1 MATPPI
7 RLVAEKRVAQHFLAK
22 GATCAADAIAY
33 TPERGTRRR
42 AFDRLK
48 GRDII
53 RLGGKDRWYLDET
66 SWDELRSKRRGRAV
80 TMLAVGAALAAFV
93 VTR

>member
-1 MATPPI
+1 MATPPV
-7 RLVAEKRVAQHFLAK
+7 RLVAEKRVAQHFLAM
-22 GATCAADAIAY
+22 GAVSAADAIAY
-33 TPERGTRRR
+33 KPERRSRKR

-48 GRDII
+48 GYDIV
-53 RLGGKDRWYLDET
+53 RPGARERWYLDEAR
-66 SWDELRSKRRGRAV
+66 WADLRSQRRGRLV